1 MVTWCVIV
9 EICQNLCQHGI
20 SNVFR
25 SSTFFLVSFAKY
37 EGARHALNFLFN
49 LLLPWLSSFTFL
61 KFRYSFL
68 LFIPLLVTNVISRR
82 PGKCGL
88 LNVTLPRYFP
98 SRKIARKL
106 PPPEVVLPP
115 HLHTDSLYGRTNR
128 RTLTS

>member
-1 MVTWCVIV
+1 MATWCVIV

-25 SSTFFLVSFAKY
+25 SSTFLFNIY
-37 EGARHALNFLFN
+37 EAARHALNFLFN
-49 LLLPWLSSFTFL
+49 LLSPWLSSLTFL

-68 LFIPLLVTNVISRR
+68 LFIPLLVTNMISRR
-82 PGKCGL
+82 PRKCGL
-88 LNVTLPRYFP
+88 LNITLPRYFP

-106 PPPEVVLPP
+106 SSPEVVLPP
-115 HLHTDSLYGRTNR
+115 HLHTDSLYGRTDR